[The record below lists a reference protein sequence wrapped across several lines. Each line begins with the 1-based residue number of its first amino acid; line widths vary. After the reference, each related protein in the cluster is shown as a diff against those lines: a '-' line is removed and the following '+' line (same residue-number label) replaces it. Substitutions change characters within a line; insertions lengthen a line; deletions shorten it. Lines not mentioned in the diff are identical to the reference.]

1 MAVWLDHR
9 TQRWPATADPHLLIN
24 VKIAVGVG
32 CVSDSWVNTTLDL
45 SAQAVREDR
54 IFDEAAA
61 SGGDV
66 RRLCDLFGLS
76 VKAAE
81 RYASAVNSLTLPDVT
96 QRVDAGTGAPL
107 QGTDGGM
114 PGAASSIGVDMQ
126 P

>member
-1 MAVWLDHR
+1 MR
-9 TQRWPATADPHLLIN
+9 QRLVGQHDTRLVRPGRKGGPHLRR
-24 VKIAVGVG
+24 G
-32 CVSDSWVNTTLDL
+32 
-45 SAQAVREDR
+45 
-54 IFDEAAA
+54 
-61 SGGDV
+61 